1 MSGEDPQFNVGRS
14 KPAIQV
20 ASPCGRQPVVQEYF
34 QRPPVRHP
42 AQNKKALLDQTP
54 ERAVDQIAAGEMRQ
68 HKTSNQDRG
77 ADPER
82 TATDPEQLVDFA
94 LNGIGMMG
102 EISLECFFQ
111 LSRSL
116 RFRPGFGK
124 VESRS

>member
-1 MSGEDPQFNVGRS
+1 
-14 KPAIQV
+14 
-20 ASPCGRQPVVQEYF
+20 
-34 QRPPVRHP
+34 
-42 AQNKKALLDQTP
+42 
-54 ERAVDQIAAGEMRQ
+54 MRQ

-102 EISLECFFQ
+102 EISMECFFQ

-116 RFRPGFGK
+116 RFRLGFGK
-124 VESRS
+124 VNHDRDCATGSQLAGPSDDELFRLPIQVALAERKRIQSMK